1 MFPRLVRGDSPY
13 PTNQRY
19 NRSGLTTQKA
29 GNALSIAG
37 RIRDGS
43 AGGVDQPGGEGIGDE
58 LSFRHRESLRKGI
71 HDERAAHA
79 AFDVLTG
86 DQKVSGNLL
95 ERDLREATNTALGSS
110 SMTDSHS
117 TPTSG
122 SVAGVEGIGPR
133 RTLNVRERRREN
145 GTVVTDVERIAEG
158 HREHILVCEVDGN
171 V

>member
-19 NRSGLTTQKA
+19 NRSGFTTQEA
-29 GNALSIAG
+29 GNALSVAG

-43 AGGVDQPGGEGIGDE
+43 TGGVDQPGGESIGHE
-58 LSFRHRESLRKGI
+58 LGFRHRESLRKGI
-71 HDERAAHA
+71 HDKRTAHA
-79 AFDVLTG
+79 AFDVLAG
-86 DQKVSGNLL
+86 DQKVSGDLL
-95 ERDLREATNTALGSS
+95 ERNLRQTANTALGSGN
-110 SMTDSHS
+110 MTDRHGA
-117 TPTSG
+117 PASG
-122 SVAGVEGIGPR
+122 GVASVEGVGSR

-145 GTVVTDVERIAEG
+145 GTAVTDVERIAEG